1 MSGGAAD
8 FRDAIAELRE
18 AAWREG
24 IEPEGPLGVFIRALE
39 TILGKLGDIV
49 AGQDAQLTAMNDAA
63 TKVIEAEV
71 EKLRSMGTLVDGQ
84 VRRAEAAIRHL
95 EISTAELETKTV
107 ASLAGSVSEKL
118 KTVLVIR
125 ERRHNRRVL
134 WGTALFM
141 MTLAAG
147 LFGGGFGWRAYLD
160 RQAVE
165 GLDKCLRAAVPDQNG
180 RNWYCPLAIFRNSS
194 E

>member
-8 FRDAIAELRE
+8 LRDTIAELRE

-39 TILGKLGDIV
+39 TILSKL
-49 AGQDAQLTAMNDAA
+49 AALNDAA
-63 TKVIEAEV
+63 TKLVEAEV
-71 EKLRSMGTLVDGQ
+71 EKLRSKGTLVDGQ

-107 ASLAGSVSEKL
+107 ASLAGSVAEKL

-125 ERRHNRRVL
+125 ERRHNRNVL
-134 WGTALFM
+134 WGTALLA

-147 LFGGGFGWRAYLD
+147 LFGGGFGCRAYLD
-160 RQAVE
+160 RQAVG
-165 GLDKCLRAAVPDQNG
+165 GLDRCLRAAVPDQTG
-180 RNWYCPLAIFRNSS
+180 HDWYCPLAILQNSS

>member
-8 FRDAIAELRE
+8 LRDTIAELRE

-39 TILGKLGDIV
+39 TILSKLGDIV
-49 AGQDAQLTAMNDAA
+49 AGQDAQLAALNGAA
-63 TKVIEAEV
+63 TKLVEAEV

-107 ASLAGSVSEKL
+107 ASLAGSVAEKL

-134 WGTALFM
+134 WGTALLT

-147 LFGGGFGWRAYLD
+147 LFGGGFGCRAYLD
-160 RQAVE
+160 RQAIG
-165 GLDKCLRAAVPDQNG
+165 GLDRCLRAAVPDQTG
-180 RNWYCPLAIFRNSS
+180 HDWYCPLAILRNSS